1 MSKGLEVGI
10 SFYEI
15 SVYENV
21 SRSAS
26 GQGRVHSRNSLGAG
40 KGSLQETEEDE
51 VGNKDWS
58 HYLTNLLTYSTIAY

>member
-26 GQGRVHSRNSLGAG
+26 GQGRVHFRNSLRAG
-40 KGSLQETEEDE
+40 KGSLRETEEDE

-58 HYLTNLLTYSTIAY
+58 HYLINLLTYSTIAY